1 MAFGNEMSR
10 SGLSLLLPGVALLGM
25 TMLSACATTI
35 NADRSPAPLRDTI
48 VPASLS
54 DTYDALQYAPATRAG
69 DMLYLSGVVAT
80 VADGETSFEPA
91 IERSFD
97 EIEMILAEA
106 GADWSDVVD
115 VTSYTTDLDAHL
127 GPLWGIKAER
137 VGAPYP
143 SWTLIGVDSLYGGEG
158 AIIET
163 KVTAYLPN
171 R

>member
-1 MAFGNEMSR
+1 MAM
-10 SGLSLLLPGVALLGM
+10 GL
-25 TMLSACATTI
+25 LSACATTI
-35 NADRSPAPLRDTI
+35 NADRSSEPFRDTI
-48 VPASLS
+48 VPASLQE
-54 DTYDALQYAPATRAG
+54 TYDTLQFAPATRAG
-69 DMLYLSGVVAT
+69 DMLYLSGVVAR
-80 VADGETSFEPA
+80 VAEGETSIEPA
-91 IERSFD
+91 IARSFD
-97 EIEMILAEA
+97 EIEMILAES

-143 SWTLIGVDSLYGGEG
+143 SWTLIGVDSLYGGEA

>member
-1 MAFGNEMSR
+1 MKY
-10 SGLSLLLPGVALLGM
+10 LSLAVAALLLP
-25 TMLSACATTI
+25 ACSTTI
-35 NADRSPAPLRDTI
+35 NADATSKSLRQTI
-48 VPASLS
+48 VPDALAQ
-54 DTYDALQYAPATRAG
+54 TYDELQYAPATRAG
-69 DMLYLSGVVAT
+69 DMLYLSGVLAIVE
-80 VADGETSFEPA
+80 DGETSIEPA

-137 VGAPYP
+137 VAAPYP
-143 SWTLIGVDSLYGGEG
+143 SWTLIGVDRLYGGDG

>member
-1 MAFGNEMSR
+1 MTYKINKSAGRLAFVFTAS
-10 SGLSLLLPGVALLGM
+10 VV
-25 TMLSACATTI
+25 LSACVTSITT
-35 NADRSPAPLRDTI
+35 DVSPEPFRDTI
-48 VPASLS
+48 VPASLADS
-54 DTYDALQYAPATRAG
+54 YDALQYAPATRAG

-115 VTSYTTDLDAHL
+115 VTSYTTNLDAHL
-127 GPLWGIKAER
+127 NALWGIKAAR

-143 SWTLIGVDSLYGGEG
+143 SWTVIGVDSLYGGDA

-163 KVTAYLPN
+163 KVTAYLPS

>member
-1 MAFGNEMSR
+1 MRRGPIY
-10 SGLSLLLPGVALLGM
+10 LALLSM

-35 NADRSPAPLRDTI
+35 NAERSPESLLDTI
-48 VPASLS
+48 VPASLAE
-54 DTYDALQYAPATRAG
+54 TYETLQYAPATRAG
-69 DMLYLSGVVAT
+69 DMLYLSGVLAIM
-80 VADGETSFEPA
+80 AEGETSIEPA

-97 EIEMILAEA
+97 EIEMILAES

-127 GPLWGIKAER
+127 GPLWGIKSER

-143 SWTLIGVDSLYGGEG
+143 SWTLIGVDRLYGGDG

-163 KVTAYLPN
+163 KMTAYLPEP
-171 R
+171 

>member
-1 MAFGNEMSR
+1 
-10 SGLSLLLPGVALLGM
+10 M

-35 NADRSPAPLRDTI
+35 NAERSPESLLDTI
-48 VPASLS
+48 VPASLAE
-54 DTYDALQYAPATRAG
+54 TYETLQYAPATRAG
-69 DMLYLSGVVAT
+69 DMLYLSGVLAIM
-80 VADGETSFEPA
+80 AEGETSIEPA

-97 EIEMILAEA
+97 EIEMILAES

-127 GPLWGIKAER
+127 GPLWGIKSER

-143 SWTLIGVDSLYGGEG
+143 SWTLIGVDRLYGGDG

-163 KVTAYLPN
+163 KMTAYLPEP
-171 R
+171 

>member
-1 MAFGNEMSR
+1 MTFGINIKR
-10 SGLSLLLPGVALLGM
+10 GHLGLSLLGMAL
-25 TMLSACATTI
+25 LSACAANITTKT
-35 NADRSPAPLRDTI
+35 APEPLRETI
-48 VPASLS
+48 IPASLTE
-54 DTYDALQYAPATRAG
+54 TYDTLQYAPATRAG
-69 DMLYLSGVVAT
+69 DMLYLSGVLAIM
-80 VADGETSFEPA
+80 AEGETSIEPA

-97 EIEMILAEA
+97 EIEMILAES
-106 GADWSDVVD
+106 GANWSDVVD

-143 SWTLIGVDSLYGGEG
+143 SWTLIGVDRLYGGDG

-163 KVTAYLPN
+163 KVTAYLPE

>member
-1 MAFGNEMSR
+1 MKY
-10 SGLSLLLPGVALLGM
+10 LSLAFAAL
-25 TMLSACATTI
+25 TLSACETTI
-35 NADRSPAPLRDTI
+35 NADTTPQPLRQTI
-48 VPASLS
+48 VPDALEQ
-54 DTYDALQYAPATRAG
+54 TYNELQYAPATRAG
-69 DMLYLSGVVAT
+69 DMLYLSGVLAIME
-80 VADGETSFEPA
+80 DGETTMEPA

-97 EIEMILAEA
+97 EIEMILAES

-115 VTSYTTDLDAHL
+115 VTSYVTDLDAQL

-137 VGAPYP
+137 VKAPYP
-143 SWTLIGVDSLYGGEG
+143 SWTLIGVDRLYGGDG

>member
-1 MAFGNEMSR
+1 MKRGR
-10 SGLSLLLPGVALLGM
+10 VGLALLALA
-25 TMLSACATTI
+25 TLSACAANITTKT
-35 NADRSPAPLRDTI
+35 SPEPLRDTI
-48 VPASLS
+48 VPASLQE
-54 DTYDALQYAPATRAG
+54 TYDALQYAPATRAG

-80 VADGETSFEPA
+80 VAEGETSIEPA

-97 EIEMILAEA
+97 EIEMILAKA
-106 GADWSDVVD
+106 GASWSDVVD

-143 SWTLIGVDSLYGGEG
+143 SWTLIGVDRLYGGDA

-163 KVTAYLPN
+163 KVTAYLP
-171 R
+171 RRD

>member
-1 MAFGNEMSR
+1 MKY
-10 SGLSLLLPGVALLGM
+10 LSLAFAALL
-25 TMLSACATTI
+25 LSACETTI
-35 NADRSPAPLRDTI
+35 NADRMTEPLRQTI
-48 VPASLS
+48 VPDTLS
-54 DTYDALQYAPATRAG
+54 QTYEELQYAPATRAG
-69 DMLYLSGVVAT
+69 DMLYLSGVLAIME
-80 VADGETSFEPA
+80 DGETSIEPA

-97 EIEMILAEA
+97 EIEMILAES

-127 GPLWGIKAER
+127 GPLWGIKTER
-137 VGAPYP
+137 VAAPYP
-143 SWTLIGVDSLYGGEG
+143 SWTLIGVDRLYGGDA

>member
-1 MAFGNEMSR
+1 MKY
-10 SGLSLLLPGVALLGM
+10 LSLAVAALL
-25 TMLSACATTI
+25 LSACSTTI
-35 NADRSPAPLRDTI
+35 NADTTSKSLRQTI
-48 VPASLS
+48 VPDALAQ
-54 DTYDALQYAPATRAG
+54 TYDELQYAPATRAG
-69 DMLYLSGVVAT
+69 DMLYLSGVLAIVE
-80 VADGETSFEPA
+80 DGETSIEPA

-97 EIEMILAEA
+97 EIEMILAEV

-137 VGAPYP
+137 VAAPYP
-143 SWTLIGVDSLYGGEG
+143 SWTLIGVDRLYGGDG